1 MSRSAV
7 KAKARPE
14 VVVVRHQTVR
24 GIPSFSK
31 AQSRILSIA
40 LGAKALGPVLDEAAQ
55 LVEGLVE
62 GAVCVIQTAAGL
74 HDPGSRSSRLLQ
86 GPFQTMFD
94 LEASPVSAMRV
105 AFETGETV
113 AVSSFVRDA
122 SWAEHGLRAVA
133 GGYLSCLAVPLQ
145 GEDDDRPT
153 GAIALYFPQEN
164 GADDE
169 LCGKFESFA
178 AIVAQ
183 LPRVMTS
190 RDTVRQADDRF
201 AQLASTIPGVVYQ
214 RVVRP
219 DGEIRYTYISEGA
232 KQLFG
237 VDAKTIL
244 TNPEALFNH
253 YSEEYRTTFRQK
265 LIEASRTLSTW
276 DVEAKIDRPDGTVC
290 YTHAI
295 AHPRREEDG
304 SVVWTGV
311 ILDTTRMKL
320 AEIEAEA
327 TERES
332 RAAMQ
337 RFMGLASTIPGVV
350 YQRVVYPDGDVRYT
364 YISEGAKNLFG
375 VDAETIVRDPQA
387 LFNHYGAE
395 YRATFRQ
402 KLIEAS
408 KTLSTWDVEAQIQR
422 PDGTMR
428 YTHAIA
434 HPRREEDG
442 SVVWTGVILDATR
455 MKLAEM
461 EAAETEGRTREA
473 IVESFT
479 QGLLL
484 YGPDG
489 TLIVRNSKFLSINPG
504 LDDVAV
510 PGAKYVDVLKAELDP
525 KREGQ
530 ITESDMTFEF
540 CERLAKHHKKQGSVF
555 ERQIANDRWI
565 LINENPTDTG
575 GKVVLYTD
583 VTELKRRERHIEH
596 IAHHDALTGLPN
608 RVLFRKKLEEALDK
622 AEIEQHDVA
631 VIYIDLD
638 RFKAV
643 NDTLGHPIG
652 DALLQIVGKR
662 MQECMR
668 PSDVPARLGGD
679 EFALVIPKNAN
690 TETLTSLAWRLI
702 DVLSRPYEIHGH
714 SIIIGASLG
723 IALGREGAQS
733 ADTMLKSA
741 DLAVYRAKSD
751 GKGTFRFFEAE
762 MDAIA
767 QERRLLEMDLRQ
779 AIRTGQLKVHYQP
792 QVDVFTAQMVG
803 AEALLRWHH
812 PTRGNV
818 PPGDFI
824 PLAEET
830 GLISEIGPW
839 VLRKACEDAVNW
851 PLAARVAVNCSPA
864 QFQNGSFV
872 DTVRE
877 ILEDTGLKPSRLEI
891 EITESL
897 LLRNTEA
904 NIKTLWGLKNL
915 GVRVSMDDFGTG
927 YSSLG
932 NLRSFPFDKIKIDR
946 SFISDLKNSVD
957 AAAIIRAVVSLGRS
971 LGITTTAEGVETRD
985 QLTYLRAEG
994 CSEVQGF
1001 YYSEAQPSEEIH
1013 KLLVNSPNGV
1023 INPR

>member
-1 MSRSAV
+1 MARAAAKV
-7 KAKARPE
+7 KHRPGSGVAARR
-14 VVVVRHQTVR
+14 VAAGT
-24 GIPSFSK
+24 PSFSK
-31 AQSRILSIA
+31 AQSRLLSLA
-40 LGAKALGPVLDEAAQ
+40 LASNSLDVVIDEAAL
-55 LVEGLVE
+55 LVETLVP
-62 GAVCVIQTAAGL
+62 GAACIIEILPGEHGDGCRSARLAAGPL
-74 HDPGSRSSRLLQ
+74 H
-86 GPFQTMFD
+86 TMFD
-94 LEASPVSAMRV
+94 CGATPVSLIGAAQR
-105 AFETGETV
+105 AGETITIG
-113 AVSSFVRDA
+113 SFMAAGD
-122 SWAEHGLRAVA
+122 WAGHGLRAVA
-133 GGYLSCLAVPLQ
+133 AGYLSGIATPLLQ
-145 GEDDDRPT
+145 E
-153 GAIALYFPQEN
+153 GAEQAIGAMALYFPIEN
-164 GADDE
+164 GSTAE
-169 LCGKFESFA
+169 LAAKFESYA
-178 AIVAQ
+178 SVVAQ
-183 LPRVMTS
+183 LPQVMHE
-190 RDTVRQADDRF
+190 RQ
-201 AQLASTIPGVVYQ
+201 
-214 RVVRP
+214 
-219 DGEIRYTYISEGA
+219 
-232 KQLFG
+232 
-237 VDAKTIL
+237 
-244 TNPEALFNH
+244 
-253 YSEEYRTTFRQK
+253 
-265 LIEASRTLSTW
+265 ASRTSN
-276 DVEAKIDRPDGTVC
+276 EQFA
-290 YTHAI
+290 
-295 AHPRREEDG
+295 
-304 SVVWTGV
+304 
-311 ILDTTRMKL
+311 
-320 AEIEAEA
+320 
-327 TERES
+327 
-332 RAAMQ
+332 
-337 RFMGLASTIPGVV
+337 GLASTIPGVV
-350 YQRVVYPDGDVRYT
+350 YRRIVRPDGMIRYS
-364 YISEGAKNLFG
+364 YISEGAKDLFG
-375 VDAETIVRDPQA
+375 VDAKTIVEDPEA
-387 LFNHYGAE
+387 LFNHYSDE
-395 YRATFRQ
+395 YRASFRQ

-408 KTLSTWDVEAQIQR
+408 KTLSTWDVEAKINR
-422 PDGTMR
+422 PDGTVRYTHAIATPKRYEDGSVEWTGVILDTTRMKLAEIEAAETERKTREATRRFSELASTIPGVVYQRTVYPDGDVRYIYISKGAKELFGVDAETIIRDPQALFNHYSPEYRATFREKLIEASKTLSTWDVEAQILRPDGTTR

-434 HPRREEDG
+434 HPRREDDG

-455 MKLAEM
+455 MKLAEL
-461 EAAETEGRTREA
+461 EAAETETRTRLA

-489 TLIVRNSKFLSINPG
+489 KLVVRNSKFLDVNPG
-504 LDDVAV
+504 LDAIAV
-510 PGAKYVDVLKAELDP
+510 PGATYVDVLKAELDP

-530 ITESDMTFEF
+530 ITESDVTFEF
-540 CERLAKHHKKQGSVF
+540 CERLAKHNRKQGSVF
-555 ERQIANDRWI
+555 ERQISDDRWI
-565 LINENPTDTG
+565 LINDNPTSSG

-608 RVLFRKKLEEALDK
+608 RVLFRKRLEEALDK
-622 AEIEQHDVA
+622 AEIEQQDVA

-652 DALLQIVGKR
+652 DALLQFVGKR
-662 MQECMR
+662 IQECMR
-668 PSDVPARLGGD
+668 PTDVPARLGGD

-702 DVLSRPYEIHGH
+702 DVLSRPYEIQGH
-714 SIIIGASLG
+714 SVVIGASLG
-723 IALGREGAQS
+723 IAIGRDGAQS

-767 QERRLLEMDLRQ
+767 QERRLLEMDLRA
-779 AIRTGQLKVHYQP
+779 AIRTGQLMVYYQP

-812 PTRGNV
+812 PVRGNV
-818 PPGDFI
+818 PPSEFI

-864 QFQNGSFV
+864 QFQNGSFIEV
-872 DTVRE
+872 VRQV
-877 ILEDTGLKPSRLEI
+877 LQDTGLKPSRLEI

-897 LLRNTEA
+897 LLRNTDA
-904 NIKTLWGLKNL
+904 NLKTLWGLKEL

-946 SFISDLKNSVD
+946 SFINDLKNSVD

-1001 YYSEAQPSEEIH
+1001 YYSEAQPSDTIH
-1013 KLLVNSPNGV
+1013 QMLINSPNGV
-1023 INPR
+1023 IQPR